1 MKPAL
6 VFALG
11 ALGLFALARYQK
23 QGSRAQEGGRARS
36 QEQSAERIR
45 RPRARRMRSRHRSED
60 GLLDL
65 NSATLF
71 ELKELKGIGDALANR
86 IMENRPYMTKI
97 DLVGRR
103 VIPDSAYELTKQ
115 SITVRH
121 AA

>member
-6 VFALG
+6 MFALG
-11 ALGLFALARYQK
+11 ALGLLALANYRKSAPQAR
-23 QGSRAQEGGRARS
+23 RAEQPLEAAPRQRARK
-36 QEQSAERIR
+36 
-45 RPRARRMRSRHRSED
+45 MRFRHRTQD

-71 ELKELKGIGDALANR
+71 ELKELRGIGDALAER
-86 IMENRPYMTKI
+86 IVENRPYLTKM
-97 DLVGRR
+97 DLIGRR
-103 VIPDSAYELTKQ
+103 VIPDAAYNIIKH

>member
-6 VFALG
+6 VFVFG
-11 ALGLFALARYQK
+11 ALGLFALAKYQRTSGQK
-23 QGSRAQEGGRARS
+23 WQQAEEPAQPT
-36 QEQSAERIR
+36 R
-45 RPRARRMRSRHRSED
+45 RRARRMRERHRSED

-65 NSATLF
+65 NSATIF
-71 ELKELKGIGDALANR
+71 ELKELKGIGDALAAR
-86 IMENRPYMTKI
+86 IVENRPYTTKI

-103 VIPDSAYELTKQ
+103 VIPDNAYEVIKH

>member
-6 VFALG
+6 VFVFG
-11 ALGLFALARYQK
+11 ALGLFALAKYQRVSGR
-23 QGSRAQEGGRARS
+23 QRQQTEQPAQPA
-36 QEQSAERIR
+36 R
-45 RPRARRMRSRHRSED
+45 RPRGRRMRGRHRSDD

-65 NSATLF
+65 NSATIF
-71 ELKELKGIGDALANR
+71 ELKELKGIGDALAAR
-86 IMENRPYMTKI
+86 IVENRPYTTKI

-103 VIPDSAYELTKQ
+103 VIPDSAYEVIKH

>member
-11 ALGLFALARYQK
+11 ALGLFALAKYQK
-23 QGSRAQEGGRARS
+23 QGGRGQN
-36 QEQSAERIR
+36 QEQPAERVR

-71 ELKELKGIGDALANR
+71 ELKELKGIGDALAGR
-86 IMENRPYMTKI
+86 IIENRPYTTKI
-97 DLVGRR
+97 DLIGRR
-103 VIPDSAYELTKQ
+103 VIPDSAYEVIKQ

>member
-6 VFALG
+6 VFTLG
-11 ALGLFALARYQK
+11 ALGLLALAKYQK
-23 QGSRAQEGGRARS
+23 QGSQGREGGRARR
-36 QEQSAERIR
+36 QEQPTEGMR

-71 ELKELKGIGDALANR
+71 ELKELRGIGDALANR

-103 VIPDSAYELTKQ
+103 VIPDSAYEVIKH